1 MTSKNYKE
9 FYDMED
15 YLMDCSVKTFKQFH
29 DAITGKDTTRSWMEV
44 RNVHYKRLLRKMQ
57 ERVKI
62 LSVF

>member
-15 YLMDCSVKTFKQFH
+15 YLMDCSVKTFKQYH
-29 DAITGKDTTRSWMEV
+29 DAVLEYMD

>member
-15 YLMDCSVKTFKQFH
+15 YLMDCRVKTFKQFH
-29 DAITGKDTTRSWMEV
+29 DAITGKDTKRSWMEV
-44 RNVHYKRLLRKMQ
+44 RNVHWKRLLRKMK

-62 LSVF
+62 LSVS